1 MKSQSDNFHF
11 FLENHDRLFSEYPD
25 KMLVI
30 QDNKVVF
37 AEDTFDEALEKAL
50 KAGLVPGTFLIQEC
64 TEGEESYTQSFSS
77 RVVFA

>member
-1 MKSQSDNFHF
+1 MASQSEDFKYFLDNHND
-11 FLENHDRLFSEYPD
+11 LYSEYPN

-30 QDNKVVF
+30 QDKKVVF
-37 AEDTFDEALEKAL
+37 AEDTFQEALNKAL
-50 KAGLVPGTFLIQEC
+50 ENGLMPGTFLIQEC